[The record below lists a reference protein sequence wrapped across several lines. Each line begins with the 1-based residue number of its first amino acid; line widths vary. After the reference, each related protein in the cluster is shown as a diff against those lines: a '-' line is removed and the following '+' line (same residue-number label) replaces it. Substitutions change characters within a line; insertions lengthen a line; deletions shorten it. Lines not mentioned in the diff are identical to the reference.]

1 MAGIM
6 VGQLYAKLSLE
17 GAASV
22 AQGLNRIKS
31 NVINL
36 KSAFAALTGGIGLT
50 MVAKDLVNTGAKCEA
65 YRKRILAVADSAE
78 EANAVFERIS
88 EWAGMNPVDTDDAIA
103 AFVRLRTAAVNN
115 AEEATKQLGN
125 LAAVMGTTLSDAAN
139 TLVSLNTVA
148 LRSAGVMLDQTG
160 KKARIQIGETVVY
173 AEKKTSAIREAII
186 KAIRTAYAGQIDTM
200 KDTWQG
206 NINTMSGMWIDFK
219 RKLMGDAG
227 TGGPFDL
234 IKNTLTDIR
243 KAWEDFT
250 KSTDYNT
257 FIDSLQIGLSG
268 VIVTVAELTSE
279 FLNLAAALSK
289 LTSGN
294 GWKILGAYA
303 GYKLGGGWG
312 ALAGVATGAVKDLAD
327 NNEFKRPIIESTT
340 RKYKALADELPE
352 KQISDSLRA
361 DIEASEA
368 LIAQYKKSLDSMV
381 KEDKGLLFDSYSQ
394 AQLKVRD
401 SLRSV
406 IKNTE
411 SYLEGLYDELD
422 KANSKLT
429 KKIEKLNQSR
439 NEEQKKLIEE
449 AQKKQG
455 TRDSVDVLDSAASAM
470 KTAAQRAR
478 ARYEYQKAIRDDP
491 YLSLQ
496 QRQEAELSKISKET
510 YNNTGK
516 AQKKKTEPLTPEE
529 QLKTAQERIKRIGA
543 EIKYA
548 NKNYQDFTAEID
560 RQVKAMPEYSDAWLA
575 WKALQTEA
583 HEQITS
589 KIEEDNR
596 RIQSS
601 EQQKYSLGLSRAQD
615 YFQKLIGFYQDYKTK
630 AKAAT
635 LEKEKNQYSDSAGG
649 VMSEIY
655 SVANDAVSKIQT
667 KLDDGDMT
675 AKAADEAVKSLIK
688 AFEELGW
695 KAPEALEKLRK
706 SLDPVELFNEQLK
719 TNVKEWTQSLKDGI
733 TDAIVE
739 CKSLS
744 DVLTSIGNQIQK
756 FALNWILWGGGT
768 GKGLLGG
775 LFGSLGALGARHSGG
790 VVGADS
796 PSFTRRFKM
805 PKYHTGGI
813 VGVDEEMA
821 ILKKGEGVFTKAQ
834 MDAIGNASPTMNT
847 SVTVNVNNN
856 GGGDM
861 TDEQAQAL
869 GKTVKTAVQ
878 AQVAEELYKYQ
889 RQGYFRQRAGAF

>member
-50 MVAKDLVNTGAKCEA
+50 MVAKDLINTGAKFEA

-103 AFVRLRTAAVNN
+103 AFVRLRTAAVDN

-125 LAAVMGTTLSDAAN
+125 LAAVMGTTMEDAAN

-160 KKARIQIGETVVY
+160 KKARIQIGETVIY
-173 AEKKTSAIREAII
+173 AEKKASAIREAII
-186 KAIRTAYAGQIDTM
+186 KAIKIAYAGQIDTM

-227 TGGPFDL
+227 TGGPFDA
-234 IKNTLTDIR
+234 IKSVVQKIR
-243 KAWEDFT
+243 EEWE
-250 KSTDYNT
+250 KW
-257 FIDSLQIGLSG
+257 IQ
-268 VIVTVAELTSE
+268 
-279 FLNLAAALSK
+279 
-289 LTSGN
+289 
-294 GWKILGAYA
+294 
-303 GYKLGGGWG
+303 
-312 ALAGVATGAVKDLAD
+312 
-327 NNEFKRPIIESTT
+327 
-340 RKYKALADELPE
+340 
-352 KQISDSLRA
+352 
-361 DIEASEA
+361 
-368 LIAQYKKSLDSMV
+368 
-381 KEDKGLLFDSYSQ
+381 
-394 AQLKVRD
+394 
-401 SLRSV
+401 
-406 IKNTE
+406 TE
-411 SYLEGLYDELD
+411 SYKKFLQQAQEGVKALMVKALSGIQSVTRGMITLFSWLEKYGSAFKYGLLGKVLFGAKGAAVLAALGLASDIDENDAKMAKHAAANPL
-422 KANSKLT
+422 NSKVQEELEIQ
-429 KKIEKLNQSR
+429 KILIESMKSFGGSFNGKEWERGWSFYN
-439 NEEQKKLIEE
+439 NEERQRNFDVAKTKYLESRKRE
-449 AQKKQG
+449 QE
-455 TRDSVDVLDSAASAM
+455 TRDRIRADAKASLTEGTNWLNDFDKEVTAAFSDLKKEISKPFQKSPGDAGKKSAAV
-470 KTAAQRAR
+470 RGGVGDF
-478 ARYEYQKAIRDDP
+478 ID
-491 YLSLQ
+491 
-496 QRQEAELSKISKET
+496 EA
-510 YNNTGK
+510 
-516 AQKKKTEPLTPEE
+516 E

-615 YFQKLIGFYQDYKTK
+615 YFQKLIGFYKDYKGK

-635 LEKEKNQYSDSAGG
+635 LEKERNQYSDSASG

-655 SVANDAVSKIQT
+655 SVANDAVSRIQT
-667 KLDDGDMT
+667 RLDDGDMT

-834 MDAIGNASPTMNT
+834 MEAIGSASPTMNT

-861 TDEQAQAL
+861 TDEQAQLL
-869 GKTVKTAVQ
+869 GKTVKMAVQ